1 MELDDM
7 KQAWQEMSAKLE
19 GLQSECTSLRLDM
32 RKNAAARPLR
42 RTSAVIW
49 FEAAS
54 NGLMLVLLGAFIAHQ
69 DAWRFIVPALILYPP
84 SIALFANSVL
94 QLCRLARLDFGDGV
108 AAIQQKLERLYVL
121 RLRMFQMTLLF
132 ACLLWV
138 PLAIVLARGITG
150 SDLYFMG
157 SAWVTANV
165 VFGIAVIPAGWW
177 LARHFGAALGRSRWG
192 RFLLDDVTG
201 HGLAEA
207 RRRMAALAEFAADP
221 E

>member
-1 MELDDM
+1 MELDEM
-7 KQAWQEMSAKLE
+7 KNTWRAMSARLDT
-19 GLQSECTSLRLDM
+19 LDAECRVLRLEV
-32 RKNAAARPLR
+32 RKERAVKPLR

-49 FEAAS
+49 FEAVS
-54 NGLMLVLLGAFIAHQ
+54 NGLMLVLLGVFIAHQ

-94 QLCRLARLDFGDGV
+94 QLFRLARLDFGDGV
-108 AAIQQKLERLYVL
+108 AVIQQKLERLYVL

-138 PLAIVLARGITG
+138 PLAIVLAHGIDG
-150 SDLYFMG
+150 SDLYAMG
-157 SAWVTANV
+157 SAWMTANV

-177 LARHFGAALGRSRWG
+177 LARRFGAAFGHSAFG
-192 RFLLDDVTG
+192 RFLLEDVTG
-201 HGLAEA
+201 HGLAAA
-207 RRRMAALAEFAADP
+207 RRRVAALARFAAED